1 MKNFL
6 NVFCFSLLFLAGC
19 KKDEEAVITSI
30 KIDKATLT
38 IIIGETYLFGV
49 DHLPVELKAPEYQWV
64 SSNPQVVSVTSD
76 GNITGTSIGNST
88 ITATALDG
96 TLKTSSIVTVIPI
109 EATGIT
115 LNQLNAS
122 IIVGNTLLV
131 TYVIDP
137 PNTTNKDV
145 EWSSDNVNIATVA
158 EGTVTAV
165 SPGIAKI
172 KIKIKNTNKEAV
184 CVVTVAPVEANSIT
198 LNKSDLSI
206 KAGETSTLTYVID
219 PVNTT
224 YKDVEWSSD
233 NVNIAAVSDG
243 IITAVAP
250 GTANIKVKIKNS
262 SKEAICHVV
271 ITPVAVTGVLLDQT
285 NIQITNGTSTQLI
298 PTVAPITASNKV
310 LIWSSSNT
318 NIASV
323 SGGLVTAKSAGEVD
337 VTVKTKDGSFTAS
350 CHVKVLPIAV
360 NGISLNKAT
369 LSLVVD
375 ETSVLVATILPANAE
390 NKNVTWSSSNPS
402 VATVDANGTVMT
414 KALGKANIT
423 VMTSDGSYTAICNL
437 SVVSIT
443 EKIELSLM
451 GSYSSI
457 NGLITGKMYSSITN
471 KSSLPITLTKFEII
485 DSNTN
490 QVKLSTTDAT
500 KLGTL
505 VANGSTN
512 LGGNLSSVY
521 QPIFKWYFTLNGVE
535 YSVQHKDQ

>member
-285 NIQITNGTSTQLI
+285 NIQITNGTSSQLI

-323 SGGLVTAKSAGEVD
+323 SGGLVTAKSAGEV
-337 VTVKTKDGSFTAS
+337 VVNVKT
-350 CHVKVLPIAV
+350 
-360 NGISLNKAT
+360 
-369 LSLVVD
+369 
-375 ETSVLVATILPANAE
+375 
-390 NKNVTWSSSNPS
+390 
-402 VATVDANGTVMT
+402 
-414 KALGKANIT
+414 
-423 VMTSDGSYTAICNL
+423 
-437 SVVSIT
+437 
-443 EKIELSLM
+443 
-451 GSYSSI
+451 
-457 NGLITGKMYSSITN
+457 
-471 KSSLPITLTKFEII
+471 
-485 DSNTN
+485 
-490 QVKLSTTDAT
+490 
-500 KLGTL
+500 
-505 VANGSTN
+505 
-512 LGGNLSSVY
+512 
-521 QPIFKWYFTLNGVE
+521 
-535 YSVQHKDQ
+535 